1 MFSRRIVG
9 WQLSTS
15 LSPDLAL
22 DAPNM
27 GLWTRQ
33 HDGHDIGA
41 LVHHSD
47 RGVRYVVI
55 RRTEAEAGVVASGPG
70 LPPAAGRTRAAAGT
84 VLRIAIDDAGAGFAS
99 LHHIVELEPDI
110 IKIDRSLVDGISS
123 SKALRSIVTGFVLL
137 ALDSDATL
145 VAEGVETAN
154 DLHVLAALGVDAA
167 QGYLLARPSTDPAD
181 LDRWLRTTD
190 MRAGLL

>member
-1 MFSRRIVG
+1 M
-9 WQLSTS
+9 
-15 LSPDLAL
+15 D
-22 DAPNM
+22 
-27 GLWTRQ
+27 
-33 HDGHDIGA
+33 
-41 LVHHSD
+41 
-47 RGVRYVVI
+47 
-55 RRTEAEAGVVASGPG
+55 
-70 LPPAAGRTRAAAGT
+70 PAARRARHRRARAPQRPRRP
-84 VLRIAIDDAGAGFAS
+84 VAIDDAGAGFAS

-154 DLHVLAALGVDAA
+154 DLHVLGALGVDAA
-167 QGYLLARPSTDPAD
+167 RGYLLARPSTDPAD